1 MPEGSRFHSPL
12 TTGGLLDFVGRG
24 GSMVFDVKPEVFPS
38 RKVGGEFICK
48 VSLAGLLSQLDAGA
62 PYHGEFFRG
71 WLGFHA
77 EEEAE

>member
-1 MPEGSRFHSPL
+1 
-12 TTGGLLDFVGRG
+12 
-24 GSMVFDVKPEVFPS
+24 
-38 RKVGGEFICK
+38 
-48 VSLAGLLSQLDAGA
+48 LDAGA

>member
-1 MPEGSRFHSPL
+1 
-12 TTGGLLDFVGRG
+12 
-24 GSMVFDVKPEVFPS
+24 MVFDVKPEVFPP
-38 RKVGGEFICK
+38 RKVGGESICK

-62 PYHGEFFRG
+62 PYYGEFFRG